1 MKDKNLIIKRISQIV
16 GIVTIA
22 FSLVIAVIYY
32 LNVKDADALSP
43 LIDLSMNWALIL
55 VLVAIAFAFLVGPIV
70 SIISNP
76 KSLIKGMI
84 SVGVLVLIVVIA
96 YTTSSGDVSTVQL
109 NYNIENLQSQ
119 LIFTETGLATLVIV
133 VGLAFLAVIVLE
145 LKSLLKL

>member
-1 MKDKNLIIKRISQIV
+1 MKNKNLIIKRISQIV

-32 LNVKDADALSP
+32 SKIKDADALSP
-43 LIDLSMNWALIL
+43 LIDLFMNWAV
-55 VLVAIAFAFLVGPIV
+55 VLAIAAIVFAFLVGPIV

-96 YTTSSGDVSTVQL
+96 YTTSTGDVSTVQL
-109 NYNIENLQSQ
+109 NYDIENLQSQ

-133 VGLAFLAVIVLE
+133 VGLAFLAVIVGE
-145 LKSLLKL
+145 LKSMLKL